1 MRLRNSNVKKAA
13 FGVGLVGTAVNA
25 KAMWDVVREISFD
38 QVRELATRPPK
49 MLVLAA
55 TTPEAERI
63 ARLLIG
69 SDDMSGVGLG
79 ALDTDVWNLAA
90 YDVIFVHESAPASTS
105 NRLRERAKNDDYAAK
120 IFVSSVIPFDRA
132 EADRIRNL
140 MSEGL
145 GERAMA
151 FARAYPVFRP
161 MVIARLIS
169 ETSIA
174 NAEFSF
180 VANIPSLIP
189 VIGSAMTLGA
199 DMIVLTKNQMMMV
212 YKIAASS
219 GRALDNQNAI
229 FTEMIPVVG
238 QGMVWRTVARE
249 ATALLPFAA
258 GTIPKIAISFTGTY
272 ALGRAA
278 DYYYRVGKRPTR
290 AMREDFY
297 RQARGLLVRLP
308 FANKLPA
315 AKAIKPGPAD
325 EELAPT
331 GS

>member
-1 MRLRNSNVKKAA
+1 MKKAA
-13 FGVGLVGTAVNA
+13 LGVGLAGTAVNA

-38 QVRELATRPPK
+38 QVRDLATRPPK

-69 SDDMSGVGLG
+69 SDDLSGVGLG
-79 ALDTDVWNLAA
+79 ALDMDVWNLAA
-90 YDVIFVHESAPASTS
+90 YDAIFVHESAPAATS
-105 NRLRERAKNDDYAAK
+105 KRLRERAKNDDYAAK

-145 GERAMA
+145 GERVMA

-161 MVIARLIS
+161 TVIARLIS
-169 ETSIA
+169 DTSIA

-189 VIGSAMTLGA
+189 VIGSAMTIGA

-219 GRALDNQNAI
+219 GRDLDNQNEMLI
-229 FTEMIPVVG
+229 EMIPVVG
-238 QGMVWRTVARE
+238 QGLVWRTVARE

-258 GTIPKIAISFTGTY
+258 GTIPKIAISYTGTY
-272 ALGRAA
+272 ALGRTA

-290 AMREDFY
+290 ALREDFY
-297 RQARGLLVRLP
+297 RQARARLDKLP
-308 FANKLPA
+308 FADRLPGER
-315 AKAIKPGPAD
+315 AIQPGPAD
-325 EELAPT
+325 EPLVAT

>member
-1 MRLRNSNVKKAA
+1 MKKAA
-13 FGVGLVGTAVNA
+13 FGVGMVGTAVNA

-38 QVRELATRPPK
+38 QVSEVASRPPK
-49 MLVLAA
+49 LLVLAA
-55 TTPEAERI
+55 TTPEADRI

-69 SDDMSGVGLG
+69 SDDLTGVSLG

-90 YDVIFVHESAPASTS
+90 YDAIFVHESSPASTS
-105 NRLRERAKNDDYAAK
+105 KRLRERAKNDDYAAK

-132 EADRIRNL
+132 EADRMRNL

-145 GERAMA
+145 GDRAMA
-151 FARAYPVFRP
+151 FARSYLAFRP
-161 MVIARLIS
+161 TVIARLIS

-219 GRALDNQNAI
+219 GRALDNQSAI
-229 FTEMIPVVG
+229 FAEMIPVVG

-258 GTIPKIAISFTGTY
+258 GTIPKIAISYTGTY

-278 DYYYRVGKRPTR
+278 EYYYRVGKRPTR
-290 AMREDFY
+290 AMRDDFY

-315 AKAIKPGPAD
+315 ASAIRSGPED
-325 EELAPT
+325 EPLAAT

>member
-1 MRLRNSNVKKAA
+1 MRLRNSNMKKAA
-13 FGVGLVGTAVNA
+13 FGVGLVGSAVNA
-25 KAMWDVVREISFD
+25 KAMWDVVREISFE
-38 QVRELATRPPK
+38 QVSGVASLPPK

-55 TTPEAERI
+55 STPEAERI

-69 SDDMSGVGLG
+69 SDDLTGVGLG

-90 YDVIFVHESAPASTS
+90 YDVIFVHESSPAATS
-105 NRLRERAKNDDYAAK
+105 KRLRERAKNDEYAAK

-140 MSEGL
+140 MAEGI
-145 GERAMA
+145 GDRAMA

-161 MVIARLIS
+161 TVIARLIS
-169 ETSIA
+169 ETAIA

-189 VIGSAMTLGA
+189 VIGSAMTIGA

-219 GRALDNQNAI
+219 GRSLDNHNAI
-229 FTEMIPVVG
+229 ITEMIPVVG
-238 QGMVWRTVARE
+238 QGMIWRTVARE
-249 ATALLPFAA
+249 ATSFLPFAA

-278 DYYYRVGKRPTR
+278 EYYYRVGKRPSRT
-290 AMREDFY
+290 MQQDFY
-297 RQARGLLVRLP
+297 RQARGLLVKLP
-308 FANKLPA
+308 FADRLPA
-315 AKAIKPGPAD
+315 ARAIQPGPED
-325 EELAPT
+325 EPLAAT

>member
-1 MRLRNSNVKKAA
+1 MRLKKSNAKKAA
-13 FGVGLVGTAVNA
+13 LGMGLVGSAVNA

-38 QVRELATRPPK
+38 QVRELATRPPR

-69 SDDMSGVGLG
+69 SEDLSGVGLG

-90 YDVIFVHESAPASTS
+90 YDVIFVHESAPAATS

-132 EADRIRNL
+132 EAERMRNL

-145 GERAMA
+145 GDRAMA
-151 FARAYPVFRP
+151 FARSYPVFRP
-161 MVIARLIS
+161 TVIARLIS

-219 GRALDNQNAI
+219 GRPLDNQNAI
-229 FTEMIPVVG
+229 FREMIPVIG
-238 QGMVWRTVARE
+238 QGLVWRTVARE
-249 ATALLPFAA
+249 ATSFLPFAA

-278 DYYYRVGKRPTR
+278 DYYYRVGKKPTR
-290 AMREDFY
+290 LQREDFY
-297 RQARGLLVRLP
+297 RQARGLLIKLP

-315 AKAIKPGPAD
+315 AKAITPGPAD

-331 GS
+331 GT

>member
-1 MRLRNSNVKKAA
+1 MRLKKSNAKKAA
-13 FGVGLVGTAVNA
+13 LGMGLVGSAVNA

-38 QVRELATRPPK
+38 QVRELATLPPR

-69 SDDMSGVGLG
+69 SEDLSGVGLG

-90 YDVIFVHESAPASTS
+90 YDVIFVHESAPAATS
-105 NRLRERAKNDDYAAK
+105 KRLRDRAKNDEYAAR

-132 EADRIRNL
+132 EADRMRALI
-140 MSEGL
+140 SEGL
-145 GERAMA
+145 GDRAMA
-151 FARAYPVFRP
+151 FARSYPVFRP
-161 MVIARLIS
+161 AVIARLIS

-189 VIGSAMTLGA
+189 VIGGAMTLGA

-219 GRALDNQNAI
+219 DRPLDNQNAI
-229 FTEMIPVVG
+229 FREMIPVIG
-238 QGMVWRTVARE
+238 QGLIWRTVARE
-249 ATALLPFAA
+249 ATSFLPFAA

-278 DYYYRVGKRPTR
+278 DYYYRVGKKPTR
-290 AMREDFY
+290 LQREDFY
-297 RQARGLLVRLP
+297 RQARGLLIRLP

-315 AKAIKPGPAD
+315 ANAIAPGPED